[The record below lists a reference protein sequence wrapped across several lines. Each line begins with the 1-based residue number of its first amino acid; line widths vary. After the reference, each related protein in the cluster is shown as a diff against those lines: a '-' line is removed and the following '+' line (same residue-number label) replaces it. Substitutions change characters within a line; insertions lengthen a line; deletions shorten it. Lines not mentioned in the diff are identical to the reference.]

1 MSDYLPE
8 EVVQEILNRL
18 PVKSLIRFRCVSKSW
33 NSLITASSFINFHL
47 TRSLSLVPNS
57 NTLVV
62 RSCTASE
69 SKVVESYNF
78 IHDDNNDDSFL
89 NPFQNIE
96 FSSSSFCKLIGYAN
110 GLFCLY
116 EQDRYVLW
124 NPSIRNY
131 FTLPKSSLT
140 LIRGHH
146 CCRSAFGFDSLSN
159 DYKVVTI
166 DFQRTDQ
173 NNQSEGKPA
182 LVEVYSLNEGSW
194 RVTSTRV
201 PFPPRI
207 IFDFGCFPAAFL
219 NGAVHYR

>member
-110 GLFCLY
+110 GLFCLF
-116 EQDRYVLW
+116 EQERYVLW
-124 NPSIRNY
+124 NPSIKKC
-131 FTLPKSSLT
+131 FTLPKSSLI

-146 CCRSAFGFDSLSN
+146 YCRSAFGFDSLSN

-166 DFQRTDQ
+166 DFQRTDE
-173 NNQSEGKPA
+173 NDQSEGKPA
-182 LVEVYSLNEGSW
+182 WLRFTL
-194 RVTSTRV
+194 
-201 PFPPRI
+201 
-207 IFDFGCFPAAFL
+207 
-219 NGAVHYR
+219 

>member
-33 NSLITASSFINFHL
+33 NSLITASSFINSHL

-78 IHDDNNDDSFL
+78 IHDDNNDDSLL

-124 NPSIRNY
+124 NPSIRKC

-146 CCRSAFGFDSLSN
+146 YCRSAFGFDSLSN

-166 DFQRTDQ
+166 DFGELLLLEPLFRLE
-173 NNQSEGKPA
+173 SY
-182 LVEVYSLNEGSW
+182 LIS
-194 RVTSTRV
+194 
-201 PFPPRI
+201 
-207 IFDFGCFPAAFL
+207 
-219 NGAVHYR
+219 AVSRQHF